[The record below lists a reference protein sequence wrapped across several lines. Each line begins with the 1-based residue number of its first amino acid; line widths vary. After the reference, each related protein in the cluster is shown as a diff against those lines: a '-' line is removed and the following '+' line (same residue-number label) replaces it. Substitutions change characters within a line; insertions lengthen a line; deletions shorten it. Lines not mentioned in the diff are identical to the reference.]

1 MAIMS
6 CATKISEIRT
16 PLFHSVPNS
25 EVLLYMCKLPLLYS
39 RYHYEYI
46 RTFFHIF
53 RRYEHFRDTNT
64 FISQRIRNSDVLL
77 YMCKIP
83 LLYSSLSIFIHFSM
97 QQIWLS
103 WQNSELA
110 LDEVKSFFS
119 LYYEDTFC
127 DDVVMS
133 QLKKSC
139 QSLFCSIF
147 LIIFYTL
154 HTHIH
159 TMDCK
164 MEPDTY
170 T

>member
-1 MAIMS
+1 MFLTLRFYCICVNFLFYIVDIIMNIFVHFS
-6 CATKISEIRT
+6 TFFVTTNISEIQT
-16 PLFHSVPNS
+16 PSFPKGFVTLTFYCICVKFLFYIVA
-25 EVLLYMCKLPLLYS
+25 YQYS
-39 RYHYEYI
+39 YI
-46 RTFFHIF
+46 FPC
-53 RRYEHFRDTNT
+53 
-64 FISQRIRNSDVLL
+64 S
-77 YMCKIP
+77 K
-83 LLYSSLSIFIHFSM
+83 
-97 QQIWLS
+97 IWLS

-119 LYYEDTFC
+119 LYYEDTLC